1 MAKFK
6 KKNKDKVAPIA
17 GVQNVSTKK
26 DKKAKKRKLKFEEKP
41 IEETKEVGE
50 DALTIDLVKELGGTE
65 EDLNL
70 LKSIGDD
77 DDEDLDNETESELK
91 SLIQSLNFSKFKP
104 ETFVIKDADVEEA
117 EAENNEENAKAE
129 VNITSVQDNVV
140 SSSTEKE
147 PTDDGDESEE
157 EKSLLPEHL
166 IKRSEFHFLKEKE
179 AMSNRTH
186 SVIKSGEKWYEV
198 VTTEAAS
205 AEEMTRNRYWVSKL
219 EKYTKAVWEKD
230 TENYS
235 KASMKGSKKSET
247 QWINTVLKSGT
258 LNDKFSAY
266 VILLQENPVHNLP
279 VLETLIDFVSL
290 KSRRPCLMAIDT
302 LQQLFLTV
310 LLVPT
315 RKLRSFDR
323 NQFSQLPD
331 LTGGNKDTRDRYLI
345 TWLYED
351 RLKKLYL
358 KFIENLE
365 QVGRDSVEKTKVKS
379 ISTVFELLAGNPEQE
394 AILLERLTN
403 KLGDPVRSIAA
414 KAMYHLSQLLEKHP
428 VMKWV
433 VVGEVERLL
442 YRQNIS
448 AKAQYYG
455 VCFLSQILL
464 EKYNQ
469 DNLAAK
475 LIGIYFSFFK
485 VSIKKGEVDTKL
497 MKALLTGVN
506 RAFPFASLAP
516 AELDTQLETMH
527 KLVHLVSF
535 NTAIQALTL
544 LYQVMDSREAVTD
557 RFYTALY
564 KKVLDPSL
572 PTSSKQVMFL
582 NLLYKALKS
591 DPSLHRVK
599 AFIKRLLQICE
610 YQPSHLI
617 CGLLFLISELIRARP
632 ELGTIRSV
640 LQETESADVQ
650 KFEEDSDDDEH
661 YEDVKEESDN
671 EKQSESKNVT
681 SGWTFK
687 AATGSHE
694 LKTSYDP
701 CGRNPL
707 YSGAE
712 KSALWELECLQQHFH
727 PSAALFAKNLLDNEP
742 IKYSGDPLSDFTL
755 PRFLD
760 RFVFRN
766 PKKNPEKNKP
776 TTVLGK
782 RNIYKP
788 AGIKAVAPDSKD
800 FLNRAV
806 ENVPTDELFM
816 YKYFHEKLERKGEK
830 VDDDAES
837 VTSEEFNNFLDK
849 MGGRAND
856 FDDEDMDFAGGLG
869 DEDAKTK
876 DESDE
881 NDSEGDDEASGMQ
894 MQVESDDDE
903 PAGLDGEDDDNFKD
917 LSSGDEDDQTDL
929 MAESD
934 DDLDEEGFGADDLDE
949 DMLGEDDDFDEEA
962 FGEDDAA
969 EDQIVSKVK
978 VKPKKGKTKFPKFDP
993 NDLSSLFADAEEFA
1007 HLLDENDDEGMG
1019 TSVANKDKAS
1029 KKQLNWEDNRENYMK
1044 GGQSWKNKKGGKK
1057 AVSGGG
1063 KNFGKSKPS
1072 FKPPKKRSKK

>member
-1 MAKFK
+1 M
-6 KKNKDKVAPIA
+6 
-17 GVQNVSTKK
+17 G
-26 DKKAKKRKLKFEEKP
+26 
-41 IEETKEVGE
+41 
-50 DALTIDLVKELGGTE
+50 
-65 EDLNL
+65 
-70 LKSIGDD
+70 
-77 DDEDLDNETESELK
+77 
-91 SLIQSLNFSKFKP
+91 
-104 ETFVIKDADVEEA
+104 
-117 EAENNEENAKAE
+117 
-129 VNITSVQDNVV
+129 
-140 SSSTEKE
+140 
-147 PTDDGDESEE
+147 
-157 EKSLLPEHL
+157 
-166 IKRSEFHFLKEKE
+166 
-179 AMSNRTH
+179 
-186 SVIKSGEKWYEV
+186 
-198 VTTEAAS
+198 
-205 AEEMTRNRYWVSKL
+205 
-219 EKYTKAVWEKD
+219 
-230 TENYS
+230 
-235 KASMKGSKKSET
+235 SET

-266 VILLQENPVHNLP
+266 VILLQENPIHNLP
-279 VLETLIDFVSL
+279 ILETLIDFVSL

-323 NQFSQLPD
+323 NQFSQLPE

-358 KFIENLE
+358 KFVENLE
-365 QVGRDSVEKTKVKS
+365 Q
-379 ISTVFELLAGNPEQE
+379 
-394 AILLERLTN
+394 
-403 KLGDPVRSIAA
+403 
-414 KAMYHLSQLLEKHP
+414 
-428 VMKWV
+428 
-433 VVGEVERLL
+433 VGEVERLL

-448 AKAQYYG
+448 PKAQYYG

-464 EKYNQ
+464 EKHNQ

-506 RAFPFASLAP
+506 RAFPFASLEP
-516 AELDTQLETMH
+516 AELDAQLETMH
-527 KLVHLVSF
+527 KLVHMVSF

-564 KKVLDPSL
+564 KKVLDPAL

-617 CGLLFLISELIRARP
+617 CGLLFLMSELIRARP
-632 ELGTIRSV
+632 ELGSMRSV
-640 LQETESADVQ
+640 LQEAEKVDTE
-650 KFEEDSDDDEH
+650 KFEGDSDDDEH
-661 YEDVKEESDN
+661 YEDVKDESEEENGGKKSGDN
-671 EKQSESKNVT
+671 KKVS

-687 AATGSHE
+687 AAAQSHE
-694 LKTSYDP
+694 TKTDYDP

-712 KSALWELECLQQHFH
+712 KSALWELECLEKHFH

-755 PRFLD
+755 TRFLD

-788 AGIKAVAPDSKD
+788 SGIKAVAPDSKD
-800 FLNRAV
+800 FLNRDA
-806 ENVPTDELFM
+806 ENVPTDEMFM

-830 VDDDAES
+830 TDDDASS
-837 VTSEEFNNFLDK
+837 VTSEEFNNYLDN

-856 FDDEDMDFAGGLG
+856 FDGEDLDFAGGLG
-869 DEDAKTK
+869 DE
-876 DESDE
+876 ESKKGE
-881 NDSEGDDEASGMQ
+881 
-894 MQVESDDDE
+894 ES
-903 PAGLDGEDDDNFKD
+903 DGEDDSDGEAPEMDTLANSDEDEPTGLNGEDDENFKD
-917 LSSGDEDDQTDL
+917 LSSGEEDDEMDL
-929 MAESD
+929 MAGGD
-934 DDLDEEGFGADDLDE
+934 DDDEMDEEGFGADDMDEEGFGGDE
-949 DMLGEDDDFDEEA
+949 D
-962 FGEDDAA
+962 
-969 EDQIVSKVK
+969 
-978 VKPKKGKTKFPKFDP
+978 
-993 NDLSSLFADAEEFA
+993 DL
-1007 HLLDENDDEGMG
+1007 
-1019 TSVANKDKAS
+1019 
-1029 KKQLNWEDNRENYMK
+1029 
-1044 GGQSWKNKKGGKK
+1044 
-1057 AVSGGG
+1057 
-1063 KNFGKSKPS
+1063 
-1072 FKPPKKRSKK
+1072 